1 MTLTG
6 YLLNCSLIGLVVLQL
21 RGRKVTVAG
30 LLVPLVV
37 TIWVASQYLH
47 GLPAAG
53 NDLVLEL
60 GFGVI
65 GAVLG
70 GLAALVTTIRR
81 DGSAAIAKAGALAAC
96 LWVLGIGARMGFA
109 LWVDHGG
116 RHAVASFSATHDI
129 TTGGA
134 WATAFILMAMAEVAS
149 RTLVL
154 FAKTRRSGATI
165 PRGGVLRTLVAA

>member
-6 YLLNCSLIGLVVLQL
+6 YLLNLSLVGLVVLQL

-37 TIWVASQYLH
+37 TVWVASQYLH
-47 GLPAAG
+47 GLPTAG

-60 GFGVI
+60 GFGAV
-65 GAVLG
+65 GALLG
-70 GLAALVTTIRR
+70 GLAALATTIRR
-81 DGSAAIAKAGALAAC
+81 DGSVAIAKAGALAAC

-116 RHAVASFSATHDI
+116 QHAVASFSVTHDI
-129 TTGGA
+129 TTADA
-134 WATAFILMAMAEVAS
+134 WATAFILMAITEVAS

-154 FAKTRRSGATI
+154 FAKTRRSGAAI
-165 PRGGVLRTLVAA
+165 PRGGMLRTLASA